1 MGRCTCWRV
10 CPGPCCVRGC
20 AALPGGRAPA
30 STIRR
35 APPRLCWTV
44 RRTREPRRRPPHRP
58 WTQTPRV
65 LNSPSTAAPP
75 RQCGHRGRGA
85 LVVGAGPWAR
95 IAPGVDHG
103 EGRPPKARV
112 RRPLDGPGA
121 HRIGDL
127 GSSSLRGRT
136 DRGRQVVAD
145 AAHRHAPGRITP
157 MDHQRLARPGRRCP
171 LSPPAAARGQPA
183 RPLGATGPEG
193 PHLRINGPWPLLLP
207 RAGTRRRSRPASP
220 TTQMIGQPSGKPAAQ
235 GHSSSEA
242 DSRPPA
248 PVTTGPARIDPLEQT
263 VQHPRRTQL
272 PLPHPPPNTNH
283 HTNSPHG
290 IDPSKSKGHTD
301 N

>member
-1 MGRCTCWRV
+1 MLAGLPWSLLRSRVRC
-10 CPGPCCVRGC
+10 
-20 AALPGGRAPA
+20 A
-30 STIRR
+30 
-35 APPRLCWTV
+35 
-44 RRTREPRRRPPHRP
+44 PRRQGARLYDQARSP
-58 WTQTPRV
+58 TPLLDSSAHTRAQKET
-65 LNSPSTAAPP
+65 PSSALDPDAPRAQQSVHGRPP